1 MAGTTP
7 RSELDRI
14 YGLIQAERLEEAATA
29 LRPVVAADPDNDDAW
44 WLLANAVSD
53 PTEARAALERALD
66 ANPDNQQA
74 RDLLAKLQSAYPELT
89 PAVAQPAL
97 VATPN
102 FDQPD
107 FFPEP
112 FQDLEL
118 NRAPDR
124 APAAPIPVAPQQA
137 EPPSRWVPLAL
148 AAMFILVVV
157 LFGYY
162 LLVNRPT
169 TTVVDATPSQVVVV
183 VPTSG
188 TTLIPGSSASAEA
201 TSAPSLTETLAPT
214 STAVSAASTQAGLP
228 VAPSTSTT
236 TTIVPATSAVSTTA
250 ATSVVIP
257 SGTTSLDSVTAAFKA
272 GGLNDA
278 LASIEDSILGKTLT
292 VKLCSKSGP
301 DLITNT
307 DKARDLLAAQ
317 AAPFKGQV
325 EAVGV
330 RIANCADAGNVLYNR
345 VTPLSVAQAF
355 AESRIDARAYH
366 VRWINP

>member
-53 PTEARAALERALD
+53 PAEARTALDRALD
-66 ANPDNQQA
+66 ANPNNEQA
-74 RDLLAKLQSAYPELT
+74 RDLMAKLESAYPELK
-89 PAVAQPAL
+89 PVVAQPASTS
-97 VATPN
+97 APN

-118 NRAPDR
+118 DRVPDR
-124 APAAPIPVAPQQA
+124 ASAVPVAPQQA
-137 EPPSRWVPLAL
+137 ERPSRWVPLAL

-162 LLVNRPT
+162 LLVNRPA
-169 TTVVDATPSQVVVV
+169 TTVVEATPSQIVAVI
-183 VPTSG
+183 PTSG
-188 TTLIPGSSASAEA
+188 TQSATLIPGSSASAEA
-201 TSAPSLTETLAPT
+201 TTVPTEALLPISST
-214 STAVSAASTQAGLP
+214 SIPATEAGLP
-228 VAPSTSTT
+228 VTPSTSVT
-236 TTIVPATSAVSTTA
+236 ATSALSTTA
-250 ATSVVIP
+250 ATSAATT
-257 SGTTSLDSVTAAFKA
+257 SGTASLDTVAAAFKA
-272 GGLNDA
+272 GGLTDA
-278 LASIEDSILGKTLT
+278 VASIEDSILGRTLT

-301 DLITNT
+301 DLLTNT
-307 DKARDLLAAQ
+307 DKARDLIAAQ
-317 AAPFKGQV
+317 ALPFKGQV

-330 RIANCADAGNVLYNR
+330 RIANCTDAANVLYNR

-366 VRWINP
+366 ARWINP